1 MVGGWAG
8 GLDPTAIRTREEF
21 ASALSALRIAAE
33 LTVRQTVELSGCPQ
47 GTLSGWFAGQ
57 HVPTDANE
65 KMFRAVLT
73 VCGLDT
79 RAEQEPWLTAV
90 RRVRGTT
97 GRRRRDDESP
107 YRGLEPFRFD
117 DAGWFFGR
125 TELTTM
131 LVGKVEALLRA
142 RGRPR
147 ILFVIGASGSGKSSL
162 LSAGLLPALREE
174 GLTAGVALPGADP
187 MAALRDRADVEVLV
201 LDQFEETWTQCQDQ
215 LRRAEFLEAIA
226 DHESVRTVFVLGLR
240 ADFYRHAAEESVL
253 HDALSGNAVLVRPLS
268 SEGVREVIVEPARKA
283 GWTVDEDLVQLL
295 MLELAPH
302 GSRAAHDAGALPLLS
317 HALLQT
323 WQRGTRRRM
332 TVLDYTAA
340 GRIAGAIQ
348 HSADAVYAG
357 LTGSQRQ
364 IARRTFLRLVTID
377 EESVTRR
384 RVHRSELFFA
394 ADTAADVN
402 TVIDRFCAQR
412 LLTCEEETVE
422 ITHEAIIGAWDRLS
436 DWVDSDRG
444 GLIVHRRLTHA
455 AQVWYDSGCDPGEL
469 LGPARLPLVQE
480 WASTGGHHRDLNQ
493 RERDYLAASS
503 AEQEAA
509 IRAQRR
515 RTRILQRLV
524 AALAMA
530 SVVALVLALAAYT
543 QQQSAARARD
553 NAMSRQIA
561 LQAVRL
567 RDKDPALSAQLALAA
582 YRVEP
587 TLEARSAL
595 LDSTAVHTPVRLVGP
610 REGRTVVATDSGGT
624 LLAIGAVDATV
635 TLYRVRGGV
644 TPATEV
650 GRIPAPAGSPGPQ
663 PMMLEIGPGDDVLA
677 RITAGRI
684 ELWSIADPRAP
695 HQLSMVQT
703 SDVTYTGVVFSP
715 DRHQLAAGTTDTAV
729 ARWDIADP
737 THPVALPALA
747 LPAGFPVAAY
757 SPDGTLLAA
766 AGPEASLR
774 IWRLTG
780 TAAEQVYDRPADGS
794 TAQALAVRFGPDSR
808 TLVAGG
814 RSREVL
820 RWRLDDPTAPRELP
834 RLRGFDSYIN
844 DLTFSPDGS
853 RLAVSSSDHSTRIWR
868 LDTTES
874 SDPEMILPNLAI
886 VVSVRY
892 ALGGR
897 MVITGDETGVTHLW
911 PLPGPVLRGAQST
924 IYQTPFDRSGTRFL
938 TGTGAGDSHPR
949 IWDITDPAAPVGY
962 PPLGVGDGE
971 KTCGAVAFSAD
982 GTRAAI
988 GTRTGHIYLWDV
1000 RDPQRPRML
1009 AQPIRAVEGIVAAIA
1024 FSPDG
1029 SVLAV
1034 VGQDNSIATLW
1045 DVGDLNAPRLIAP
1058 IDVKPALPNLVAI
1071 DPGGT
1076 LLAIPTTD
1084 DVVRMWDIGQRGAP
1098 PRELPSLTGFD
1109 NDVSSVAFSPQ
1120 DKRIVAGSADHTA
1133 RLFDVSDPEEPRHL
1147 GTLEGPPDPVITV
1160 NFSPDGRYVVGGGEG
1175 SDIWV
1180 WDVIDPDEPRRVAV
1194 LTAYVGRVND
1204 AGYGLDGQLLI
1215 GAGPDKVVRLWMT
1228 DPDRVA
1234 AQLCDSG
1241 STGLSTAEWQR
1252 YLPGVA
1258 SRPLCS
1264 TR

>member
-8 GLDPTAIRTREEF
+8 GLDPAEIRTREEF
-21 ASALSALRIAAE
+21 AAALSALRVAAE

-57 HVPTDANE
+57 HVPTDGNE
-65 KMFRAVLT
+65 KMFRAVLA
-73 VCGLDT
+73 VCGIGT

-125 TELTTM
+125 AELTAE
-131 LVGKVEALLRA
+131 LVGKVDVLLRA

-162 LSAGLLPALREE
+162 LSAGLLPALQEE
-174 GLTAGVALPGADP
+174 GLTAGVALPGTHPLD
-187 MAALRDRADVEVLV
+187 ALRELEETEVVV
-201 LDQFEETWTQCQDQ
+201 LDQFEETWTQCEDEVQ
-215 LRRAEFLEAIA
+215 RAAFLEAIA
-226 DHESVRTVFVLGLR
+226 DHQSTRTVFVLGLR

-253 HDALSGNAVLVRPLS
+253 HDALAANTVLVRPLS
-268 SEGVREVIVEPARKA
+268 SDGVREVIVEPARKA

-295 MLELAPH
+295 LLELAPH

-332 TVLDYTAA
+332 TVFDYNAV
-340 GRIAGAIQ
+340 GRIGGAIQ
-348 HSADAVYAG
+348 RSADAVYSD
-357 LTGSQRQ
+357 LTTAQRQ

-384 RVHRSELFFA
+384 RVHRSELFFDD
-394 ADTAADVN
+394 DTAADVN
-402 TVIDRFCAQR
+402 AVIDRFCAQR

-422 ITHEAIIGAWDRLS
+422 ITHEAIIGAWNRLS

-455 AQVWYDSGCDPGEL
+455 AQVWHDSGCDPGEL

-503 AEQEAA
+503 AKQQAA
-509 IRAQRR
+509 ILAQRR

-543 QQQSAARARD
+543 QQQSAAQARD
-553 NAMSRQIA
+553 DAMSRQIA

-595 LDSTAVHTPVRLVGP
+595 LDSSAVHTPVRFVG
-610 REGRTVVATDSGGT
+610 EHAGRTVVATDSRGT
-624 LLAIGAVDATV
+624 LLALGAVDATV
-635 TLYRVRGGV
+635 GLYQVSGGT
-644 TPATEV
+644 TPASEV
-650 GRIPAPAGSPGPQ
+650 GRIPAPAGPPGPQ
-663 PMMLEIGPGDDVLA
+663 PMVLEIGPGDDVLV

-684 ELWSIADPRAP
+684 ELWNVVDPRAP
-695 HQLSMVQT
+695 HLLSTVH
-703 SDVTYTGVVFSP
+703 SPGVTHTGVAFSP
-715 DRHQLAAGTTDTAV
+715 DRRQLVAGTTDTGL

-737 THPVALPALA
+737 AHPVALPMLV
-747 LPAGFPVAAY
+747 LPAGSPVVAF
-757 SPDGTLLAA
+757 SLDGTMLAA
-766 AGPEASLR
+766 AGPEASVR
-774 IWRLTG
+774 IWRLSG
-780 TAAEQVYDRPADGS
+780 TNAEQVFDHARDGS
-794 TAQALAVRFGPDSR
+794 TAQALALRFSPDSK

-820 RWRLDDPTAPRELP
+820 RWRLDDPGAPTELP

-844 DLTFSPDGS
+844 DLIFSPDGS
-853 RLAVSSSDHSTRIWR
+853 RLAAGSSDHSTRIWNT
-868 LDTTES
+868 TTES
-874 SDPEMILPNLAI
+874 TEPELILPNLAI

-897 MVITGDETGVTHLW
+897 MIITGDETGVAHLW

-924 IYQTPFDRSGTRFL
+924 IYQTPIERTGTRFL
-938 TGTGAGDSHPR
+938 TGTGAGDSRPR
-949 IWDITDPAAPVGY
+949 IWDITDPATPIDY
-962 PPLGVGDGE
+962 PALGVADDE

-988 GTRTGHIYLWDV
+988 GTRTGHIYLWEV
-1000 RDPQRPRML
+1000 HDPRQPHRL
-1009 AQPIRAVEGIVAAIA
+1009 GQPIEAVEGIVAAIA

-1034 VGQDNSIATLW
+1034 VGQDNPIATIWNLT
-1045 DVGDLNAPRLIAP
+1045 DPNTPQPIAALDL
-1058 IDVKPALPNLVAI
+1058 KEALPNLVAI
-1071 DPGGT
+1071 DSTGT
-1076 LLAIPTTD
+1076 LLAIATTD
-1084 DVVRMWDIGQRGAP
+1084 DVVRVWDIRERGRP
-1098 PRELPSLTGFD
+1098 PRELPSLKGFD
-1109 NDVSSVAFSPQ
+1109 NDVASVAFSPQ
-1120 DKRIVAGSADHTA
+1120 GRTIVAGSTDHTA
-1133 RLFDVSDPEEPRHL
+1133 RLYDLSDPEDPRDL
-1147 GTLEGPPDPVITV
+1147 GTLDGPPDPIITV

-1175 SDIWV
+1175 SDIWI
-1180 WDVIDPDEPRRVAV
+1180 WDVMDPDRPRRVAV
-1194 LTAYVGRVND
+1194 LTAYTGRVND
-1204 AGYGLDGQLLI
+1204 AGYALGGQLLI
-1215 GAGPDKVVRLWMT
+1215 GAGPDKVVRLWAT

-1234 AQLCDSG
+1234 DALCDSG
-1241 STGLSTAEWQR
+1241 STGLSAAEWQR
-1252 YLPGVA
+1252 YLPGVP